1 MSNPVNNT
9 QTAVVHTITRE
20 VFFFFEECSGT
31 KTSASVIYANAQR
44 VKTVPLNKYGNFD
57 SDGILN

>member
-20 VFFFFEECSGT
+20 VLFFFEECSGT
-31 KTSASVIYANAQR
+31 KISASVIYANAQR
-44 VKTVPLNKYGNFD
+44 VKTVPYEQVR
-57 SDGILN
+57 